1 MCRCNPAPA
10 STTRNP
16 KRELMRILVV
26 DDHAV
31 VRAGLRALLQDIAD
45 AELVGEAEDARNAIE
60 LALELW
66 PDIVIMDIAM
76 PGQNGLETTV
86 RLKKDMPQ
94 LQVIILSMHN
104 SKEYVLHALKAG
116 ASAYLLKDS
125 APAELEIALHA
136 VSRGDTYLS
145 PAVSKQVVQHLLGKD
160 QGETKPALTPRQL
173 EVLRLIAQGHGTKD
187 IAHRLA
193 VSIKTV
199 ETHRMQLMERLA
211 IHDIAG
217 LVRYALRA
225 GLIDL
230 GN

>member
-1 MCRCNPAPA
+1 MR
-10 STTRNP
+10 
-16 KRELMRILVV
+16 KRELVRILVV

-31 VRAGLRALLQDIAD
+31 VRAGLRALLQDMAD
-45 AELVGEAEDARNAIE
+45 AELVGEAEDARSAIE
-60 LALELW
+60 LALELR

-104 SKEYVLHALKAG
+104 SKEYVLRALTAG

-125 APAELEIALHA
+125 APAELEIALQA

-145 PAVSKQVVQHLLGKD
+145 PAVSKQVIQHSLGKD
-160 QGETKPALTPRQL
+160 QGETKPALTPRQR
-173 EVLRLIAQGHGTKD
+173 EVLLLIAQGHSTKD
-187 IAHRLA
+187 IAHRLE
-193 VSIKTV
+193 VSVKTV

-217 LVRYALRA
+217 LVRYAIRA
-225 GLIDL
+225 GLIDI
-230 GN
+230 GT